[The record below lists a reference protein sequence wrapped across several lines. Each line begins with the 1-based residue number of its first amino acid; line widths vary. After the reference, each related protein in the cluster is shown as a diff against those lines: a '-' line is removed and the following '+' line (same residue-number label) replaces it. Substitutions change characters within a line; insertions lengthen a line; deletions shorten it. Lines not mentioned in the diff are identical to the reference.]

1 MEVCGL
7 LMIFV
12 LFFAIGRIGFLR
24 ILMGATIVFFILALL
39 GAVLF

>member
-12 LFFAIGRIGFLR
+12 LFFAIGRIGLLR
-24 ILMGATIVFFILALL
+24 ILMGAMIAFLILALL
-39 GAVLF
+39 SAVLS